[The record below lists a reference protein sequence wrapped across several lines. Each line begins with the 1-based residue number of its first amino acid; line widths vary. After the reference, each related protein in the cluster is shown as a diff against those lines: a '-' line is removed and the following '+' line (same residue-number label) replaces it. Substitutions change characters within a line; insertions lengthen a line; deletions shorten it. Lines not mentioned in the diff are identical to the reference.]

1 MEIYLKGVTISALL
15 LLLDVFINAKIY
27 NKIFSETYH
36 PKMFG
41 NFIIIIILLSWVGA
55 FFSLLSII
63 HGLNNDKR

>member
-27 NKIFSETYH
+27 NKIFRETYQ
-36 PKMFG
+36 PQMFG
-41 NFIIIIILLSWVGA
+41 NFILIISLLSWVGA

-63 HGLNNDKR
+63 NGLNNDKR

>member
-1 MEIYLKGVTISALL
+1 MEIYLKGVTISELL

>member
-27 NKIFSETYH
+27 NKIFSQTYH

-41 NFIIIIILLSWVGA
+41 NFIIIISLLSWVGA

-63 HGLNNDKR
+63 KGLNNDKR